1 MSNVLLGNKREKDE
15 TGLDYDNYDNIRSE
29 NQNKVIAELKAE
41 IEEFKRRER
50 AFITHLHLKEKEIYY
65 LENSLRQSNQALREK
80 SNSDF
85 LVDHAIHNELN
96 KLKIIIKEKDEKL
109 LQKEEEH
116 GMQQATSKYVKYNI
130 LYYL

>member
-65 LENSLRQSNQALREK
+65 LENSLRQSNQSLREK
-80 SNSDF
+80 SNNDF

-96 KLKIIIKEKDEKL
+96 KLKTIIKEKDDKL

-116 GMQQATSKYVKYNI
+116 GMQQATSK
-130 LYYL
+130 